1 MQKHSKAGRK
11 PAIIVAKSEHDRLL
25 AFANTISAQNPDS
38 SEELLLELERARVVN
53 DDRVPRDVVRMGSSV
68 CYEPD
73 SGERRTVT
81 LVYPGEADISLGK
94 VSVLTPI
101 GTALLGLAPGQA
113 IGWTARDGRRHELHI
128 LSVEPPAAA
137 LQENAG
143 AAA

>member
-11 PAIIVAKSEHDRLL
+11 PAITVAKSEHDRLL
-25 AFANTISAQNPDS
+25 AFANTIAAQNPDS

-53 DDRVPRDVVRMGSSV
+53 DDRVPRDVVRIGSSV

-128 LSVEPPAAA
+128 LSVEPPAAT